1 MSFAKNV
8 SVVIC
13 VKNVEKIIE
22 PCLKSILENN
32 PKEIIVID
40 GQSHDRTKEIAQLF
54 NAYVF
59 SDEGKGLSYAR
70 RLGVIKSQGEYVLF
84 LGPDNIIKPTFIDD
98 FVKNLIDWNFDVATT
113 SLE

>member
-1 MSFAKNV
+1 MSCANNV

-22 PCLKSILENN
+22 PCIRSVLENN

-54 NAYVF
+54 NANLF
-59 SDEGKGLSYAR
+59 SDGG
-70 RLGVIKSQGEYVLF
+70 
-84 LGPDNIIKPTFIDD
+84 
-98 FVKNLIDWNFDVATT
+98 
-113 SLE
+113 

>member
-59 SDEGKGLSYAR
+59 SDEGKDYRMLVALVLSNHK
-70 RLGVIKSQGEYVLF
+70 VS
-84 LGPDNIIKPTFIDD
+84 TFY
-98 FVKNLIDWNFDVATT
+98 F
-113 SLE
+113 